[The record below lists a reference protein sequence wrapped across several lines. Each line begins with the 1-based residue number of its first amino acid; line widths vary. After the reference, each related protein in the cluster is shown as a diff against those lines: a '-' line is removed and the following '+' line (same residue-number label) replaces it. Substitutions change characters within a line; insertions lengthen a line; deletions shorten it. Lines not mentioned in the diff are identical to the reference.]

1 MKLSALWLALSILAA
16 LVPAALA
23 QRAAPASVGPGR
35 IVCNASFC
43 ELGIGARPKQRIRV
57 IASGLPEDDTRRL
70 RKCTGVAPPC
80 MVTVDGTGAGR
91 PKKDPGHAHRLAGL
105 TRWR

>member
-1 MKLSALWLALSILAA
+1 MKLSALWLAPILVALIAA
-16 LVPAALA
+16 ARAEP
-23 QRAAPASVGPGR
+23 AAPATIGPGR

-43 ELGIGARPKQRIRV
+43 ELGVGPRPVQRIRV

-80 MVTVDGTGAGR
+80 VVTVDGLEQGD
-91 PKKDPGHAHRLAGL
+91 KSKILA
-105 TRWR
+105 TRIAWQD